1 MKFFNLS
8 LLKVTFIFALFSL
21 MTGGVS
27 AQVVEIPALTIPHT
41 EINFEKLP
49 LGPTS
54 VEAINRAYPD
64 TTLIDITVMTSSTD
78 DYDEC
83 FTGIN
88 GPSLAGNAD
97 GSGSLGIF
105 TVGQMFNSSGF
116 TIKLGA
122 PTNQFGFITQDQG
135 GSIDIQLFDGNTQ
148 VGSLLTN
155 TNCSQ
160 FLGFESAQ
168 TFDTIVIEFA
178 GFLFDSLFIPD
189 QEPRTVPT
197 LSEWGLIAMAGI
209 LGLVGFMVLRRRKVT
224 A

>member
-1 MKFFNLS
+1 MKFFKLS
-8 LLKVTFIFALFSL
+8 ILKVTYILALFIL
-21 MTGGVS
+21 MTGDAS
-27 AQVVEIPALTIPHT
+27 TQVIEIPALTIPHT

-54 VEAINRAYPD
+54 VEAINLEYPG
-64 TTLIDITVMTSSTD
+64 TTLLDITVMTSSTD
-78 DYDEC
+78 DYDAC

-116 TIKLGA
+116 TIRLGA

-135 GSIDIQLFDGNTQ
+135 GSINIELFNGNTQ
-148 VGSLLTN
+148 VGSLSTN
-155 TNCSQ
+155 NSCSQ

-168 TFDTIVIEFA
+168 KFDTIVIEFA
-178 GFLFDSLFIPD
+178 GFLFDSLFVPD
-189 QEPRTVPT
+189 QKLRPIPT
-197 LSEWGLIAMAGI
+197 LSEWGLIVMAGI
-209 LGLVGFMVLRRRKVT
+209 LGIVGFMVIRRRKLT